1 MTLRKRAVVIA
12 VAALGCL
19 APLDHGI
26 TAEPP
31 FLGLQVQGM
40 TPVAADAIGMTEVTG
55 VLIRDVALEGPAGR
69 AGVRR
74 GDVILEFRDEKV
86 STVADLV
93 AAMGGVEAGE
103 SVPMTIQR
111 GAERLDVTLQ
121 AISKPPTWRVEK
133 GETAGVTSVGLTLS
147 AITQKIREKLELRW
161 SSTGVAVIQVDP
173 AKLPKTLKLAL
184 GDVIVQVN
192 QDAVWSPN
200 QVIDHLRAATEAK
213 RRALLLLVE
222 GTGGFR
228 FELLPVPQ

>member
-1 MTLRKRAVVIA
+1 
-12 VAALGCL
+12 
-19 APLDHGI
+19 
-26 TAEPP
+26 
-31 FLGLQVQGM
+31 
-40 TPVAADAIGMTEVTG
+40 
-55 VLIRDVALEGPAGR
+55 
-69 AGVRR
+69 
-74 GDVILEFRDEKV
+74 
-86 STVADLV
+86 
-93 AAMGGVEAGE
+93 MGGVEAGE

-222 GTGGFR
+222 GTGDFASSCCPSPSDPSGDQER
-228 FELLPVPQ
+228 PARAAATASLKVSIEAAPGISLSPMMNAGVPRISSFWATA